1 MLISTVF
8 IPSTMNKALKMT
20 ALLVGV
26 MCLLIGC
33 NRNDSTP
40 VQKGIET
47 QTLHMG
53 NLTEPAGIDPHT
65 TTGKPEVHI
74 QMALYEGLVSKDP
87 KTLAPVPGVAESWTV
102 SDDGLQYTFKLHRNA
117 KWSNGDDLVA
127 EDFVWAWRRALLP
140 ALGNQYAYSLFVIKN
155 AEAFHL
161 GKVSDFSEVGVKSLD
176 AKTLQV
182 TLHSPIPYFLDL
194 LDHHS
199 MYPVYRPAIEQA
211 GAIDDRA
218 SPWAVLGKVVGNGPF
233 TLTDW
238 QPNKVLSVTK
248 NQNYWD
254 KDKVKLNAIHFYPI
268 DNLQTEE
275 RMFRAGQL
283 HKTDSLPIEKISSYV
298 DLKAPELRIH
308 PFLGTYY
315 YQLNVNV
322 KPLDDVRVRQAL
334 SMALDRQLIVDKVSK
349 GGQLAA
355 YSFTPPNLQGYT
367 AEAKVTFDVAEAKKL
382 LAEAGFPNGEGFP
395 KLEILYNTLDDHQ
408 KIAVAIQQMWKQAL
422 NIDVI
427 LQNQEWKVYLDNTK
441 NGNYQ
446 IARAAWIGDYLDP
459 NTFLDMWLTDGGN
472 NKTGW
477 SNPDYDALIAK
488 AGTAKEQQERYGYFQ
503 EAEKILMAEMPI
515 IPIYTYTY
523 RYLLHLSVKGVYDN
537 ILEYHPYKYVYL
549 ESTDQ

>member
-26 MCLLIGC
+26 MCLLVGC
-33 NRNDSTP
+33 NRSDSTP

-47 QTLHMG
+47 QTLHIG
-53 NLTEPAGIDPHT
+53 NGTEPAGIDPHT
-65 TTGKPEVHI
+65 TTGMPEFHI

-102 SDDGLQYTFKLHRNA
+102 SDDGLQYTFKLRDNA

-218 SPWAVLGKVVGNGPF
+218 SPWAVVGKVVGNGAF
-233 TLTDW
+233 TLKDW
-238 QPNKVLSVTK
+238 QPNKILSVEK
-248 NQNYWD
+248 NQHYWD
-254 KDKVKLNAIHFYPI
+254 KDQVRLNAIHFYPI
-268 DNLQTEE
+268 DNPQTEE

-283 HKTDSLPIEKISSYV
+283 HKTDTLPIEKASSYV
-298 DLKAPELRIH
+298 DAKAPELRLH
-308 PFLGTYY
+308 PYVGTYY

-334 SMALDRQLIVDKVSK
+334 SMSLDRQLIVDKVTK

-355 YSFTPPNLQGYT
+355 YNFTPPNLQGYT

-408 KIAVAIQQMWKQAL
+408 KIAVAIQQMWKNAL
-422 NIDVI
+422 NIDVT
-427 LQNQEWKVYLDNTK
+427 LQNQEWKVYLDSTINR
-441 NGNYQ
+441 NYQ

-459 NTFLDMWLTDGGN
+459 NTFLDMWLTNGGN

-488 AGTAKEQQERYGYFQ
+488 AGATKEQQSGMDIFKKR
-503 EAEKILMAEMPI
+503 KK
-515 IPIYTYTY
+515 
-523 RYLLHLSVKGVYDN
+523 S
-537 ILEYHPYKYVYL
+537 
-549 ESTDQ
+549 